1 MSDLYDNFLST
12 IKPEDYYEYLKK
24 LRDSSRNYM
33 LVVSPTD
40 NMFQGHSIS
49 KKDIARVKNIL
60 NNMDNSIKVILISRF
75 SMPSTIS
82 SS

>member
-1 MSDLYDNFLST
+1 MTERQYLSIRFIDILDFKLWASKMSDLYDNFLST
-12 IKPEDYYEYLKK
+12 IKPEDYYNYLKK

-49 KKDIARVKNIL
+49 KKIL
-60 NNMDNSIKVILISRF
+60 QG
-75 SMPSTIS
+75 
-82 SS
+82 

>member
-12 IKPEDYYEYLKK
+12 IKPEDYYNYLKK

-49 KKDIARVKNIL
+49 KKIL
-60 NNMDNSIKVILISRF
+60 QG
-75 SMPSTIS
+75 
-82 SS
+82 